1 MDDIEW
7 EIMRQE
13 DEAQSQ
19 EDEEMRLQQA
29 VAIGVLIYAGAE
41 ESRRLQSEQRLAHR
55 TYLTRPELPPEP
67 CHDSAWLR
75 LYHSQSDRAFI
86 TTMGFNVQAFDWI
99 LQAGF
104 NKLWNLLPIPCTDV
118 TDNAVPRAYRRSL
131 DAAGALGLVLH
142 FLSST
147 MTEISLQQIFALVP
161 ATSSRYINFGLEILL
176 KTLLNIEEAG
186 IHWPEGEEFEELTN
200 LVLVRHPLLS
210 GAFGTMDG
218 LNLAVQVSKYQEM
231 ENATFNG
238 WLHSHFVSCVLA
250 FASHG
255 K

>member
-13 DEAQSQ
+13 DEAQE

-29 VAIGVLIYAGAE
+29 AAIGVLIYAGAE
-41 ESRRLQSEQRLAHR
+41 ESQRLRSERRLVHR
-55 TYLTRPELPPEP
+55 TYLTHPELPQEP
-67 CHDSAWLR
+67 HHDSAWLR
-75 LYHSQSDRAFI
+75 LYHSQSDQAFI
-86 TTMGFNVQAFDWI
+86 TTDVQAFNRI

-104 NKLWNLLPIPCTDV
+104 NKLWNLLPIPHTDV
-118 TDNAVPRAYRRSL
+118 MENAAPRAYRRSL
-131 DAAGALGLVLH
+131 YAVGALGLVLH
-142 FLSST
+142 LLCST
-147 MTEISLQQIFALVP
+147 MTEISLQQIFALVLE
-161 ATSSRYINFGLEILL
+161 TSSQYINFGLEILL

-200 LVLVRHPLLS
+200 LVLTRHPLLS

-218 LNLAVQVSKYQEM
+218 LNLAVQVSKDQEI
-231 ENATFNG
+231 ENATFYG
-238 WLHSHFVSCVLA
+238 WLYSHFVSCVLA